1 MKRAALWILALLLF
15 IPSLAVTEI
24 ASGEETLPQK
34 KLEVTDISF
43 ELGVIINI
51 EIHAEHCEM
60 EGYYFGVIPDK
71 PKEKNHDWL
80 KWSDTFL
87 RVTKFP
93 GDYYLWL
100 RDTDGDMYGP
110 WFVEMPKVYNTYYRM
125 ENTEFP
131 TEAISTYLPKYCN
144 YSVEE
149 LDELIAENVAKAGI
163 YTREAVVVG
172 ITTQFSKLQEFG
184 IRIPFCFLG
193 YWPMREYGWY
203 LNPDWGTVY
212 DLSNP
217 KEVAYYTGQAH
228 PDHEA
233 GTHCNGFVH
242 YAFRLAGLN
251 LRNIYGDGNHRAGDI
266 GGIGKRSANRV
277 GTYEGRG
284 GDVLQSCTYHEMVII
299 DRYDDNKDGE
309 SDGYMVAESNN
320 DEGGQVYCKKPFATY
335 SKYCKVFNMDG
346 VFFNT
351 ATLQDKL
358 SFWQHYHIPT
368 DAWPEFLKKTVE
380 ENTEYTVTY
389 CDALGSRSYQVPFRH
404 TIDEIPEIRGL
415 FEGHTENAV
424 WNEDIRGIPLE
435 RNYIISA
442 KYEVPVP
449 SDFVYSATPEPTEEP
464 TPEPTEEPTP
474 EPTEEPTAEP
484 TPEPTEEPTETPAET
499 AAPTPEA
506 TPEHDIV
513 SEAENSTTAP
523 KEPSETT
530 MYGTVSESDRHDRKL
545 LLILGGTAV
554 GVGAIGGIVTLLK
567 RRRYRM

>member
-1 MKRAALWILALLLF
+1 MKRAVLWILAILLL
-15 IPSLAVTEI
+15 IPVLK
-24 ASGEETLPQK
+24 ASGETAPQK

-51 EIHAEHCEM
+51 EIRAEHCEM

-87 RVTKFP
+87 RVTKYP

-125 ENTEFP
+125 DNTEFP
-131 TEAISTYLPKYCN
+131 TEAISSYLPKYCN

-149 LDELIAENVAKAGI
+149 LDALIAENVAKAGM

-172 ITTQFSKLQEFG
+172 VMTQISKLQEFG

-193 YWPMREYGWY
+193 YYPMREYGWY

-212 DLSNP
+212 DLSNK
-217 KEVAYYTGQAH
+217 KEFEYYTGLAH
-228 PDHEA
+228 PEHEA

-251 LRNIYGDGNHRAGDI
+251 LRNTYPDGNHKAGDI

-284 GDVLQSCTYHEMVII
+284 GDVLQSSTLHEMVII
-299 DRYDDNKDGE
+299 DRYDEDGDGE

-346 VFFNT
+346 VFYNT
-351 ATLQDKL
+351 ATLQNMLKY
-358 SFWQHYHIPT
+358 WQNYHIPE
-368 DAWPEFLKKTVE
+368 DAWPEFLKNAVE
-380 ENTEYTVTY
+380 QNTEYTVTF

-404 TIDEIPEIRGL
+404 TLDEIPEIRGL
-415 FEGHTENAV
+415 FEGHTADAV
-424 WNEDIRGIPLE
+424 WSEDVRGIPLE

-442 KYEVPVP
+442 QYKVPVP
-449 SDFVYSATPEPTEEP
+449 ADFVYSAAPEPTEEP
-464 TPEPTEEPTP
+464 TPEPTPEPTEAP
-474 EPTEEPTAEP
+474 TQEPAEEPTEEPAQEP
-484 TPEPTEEPTETPAET
+484 AKTPAAADARTTESAT
-499 AAPTPEA
+499 AQNTVAEA
-506 TPEHDIV
+506 TE
-513 SEAENSTTAP
+513 SQEAP
-523 KEPSETT
+523 KEPPKYNLSDAESENLA
-530 MYGTVSESDRHDRKL
+530 RDRKL
-545 LLILGGTAV
+545 LWILGGAAV
-554 GVGAIGGIVTLLK
+554 GVGAIGCIVMLVK

>member
-1 MKRAALWILALLLF
+1 MVPTLAAADQT
-15 IPSLAVTEI
+15 PAPEK
-24 ASGEETLPQK
+24 ADPREK

-51 EIHAEHCEM
+51 EIAAEHCEM
-60 EGYYFGVIPDK
+60 AGYYFGVIPDQPK
-71 PKEKNHDWL
+71 PDNHDWL
-80 KWSDTFL
+80 KYGDTFL

-100 RDTDGDMYGP
+100 RDADGNMYGP
-110 WFVEMPKVYNTYYRM
+110 WFVEMPKIYNTYYRM

-131 TEAISTYLPKYCN
+131 TEALSTYLPKYCN

-149 LDELIAENVAKAGI
+149 LDELIAGNIAKAGV

-212 DLSNP
+212 NTRYQ
-217 KEVAYYTGQAH
+217 KEYEYAVGLAH
-228 PDHEA
+228 PEHES

-251 LRNIYGDGNHRAGDI
+251 LRNDFEDGNRRAGDI
-266 GGIGKRSANRV
+266 GGVGRRGANKV

-299 DRYDDNKDGE
+299 DRYDEDMDGE
-309 SDGYMVAESNN
+309 SDGYMVAESND

-346 VFFNT
+346 VFYNT
-351 ATLQDKL
+351 ATMQNHLK
-358 SFWQHYHIPT
+358 FWQEYHIPE
-368 DAWPEFLKKTVE
+368 DVWPEFLREAVH
-380 ENTEYTVTY
+380 ENTAYTVTF
-389 CDALGSRSYQVPFRH
+389 CDALGSRSVRVPFRE
-404 TIDEIPEIRGL
+404 TLEELPEIRGL
-415 FEGHTENAV
+415 FEGHADGAE
-424 WNEDIRGIPLE
+424 WSEDIRGIPLE
-435 RNYIISA
+435 RNYIITA
-442 KYEVPVP
+442 NYRVAVPEAFDYHP
-449 SDFVYSATPEPTEEP
+449 TPEP

-474 EPTEEPTAEP
+474 TPKPTPKPTPEP
-484 TPEPTEEPTETPAET
+484 TPEPTEEPAPPA
-499 AAPTPEA
+499 
-506 TPEHDIV
+506 
-513 SEAENSTTAP
+513 SEAEPAAAKRASKKP
-523 KEPSETT
+523 W
-530 MYGTVSESDRHDRKL
+530 
-545 LLILGGTAV
+545 IIGGALVAV
-554 GVGAIGGIVTLLK
+554 GAAGLMWTAWKK
-567 RRRYRM
+567 RAKRKE